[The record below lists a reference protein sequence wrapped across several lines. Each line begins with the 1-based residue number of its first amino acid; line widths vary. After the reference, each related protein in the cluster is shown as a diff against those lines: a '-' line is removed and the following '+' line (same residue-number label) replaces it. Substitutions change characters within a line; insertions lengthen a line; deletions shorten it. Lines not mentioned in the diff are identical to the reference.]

1 MISTILIITFCSFAS
16 AFGQLKYLVNS
27 IHLQMKNTEYNLNIL
42 LNGKSF
48 ERVPGDYVTAMVV
61 FAPSS
66 EVNFKEYD
74 S

>member
-1 MISTILIITFCSFAS
+1 
-16 AFGQLKYLVNS
+16 
-27 IHLQMKNTEYNLNIL
+27 MKNTEYNLNIL
-42 LNGKSF
+42 LNGKSL